1 MPKMNSNVRKLKS
14 QPKLTPSEVQRIAE
28 KLAVALEHGEGVNL
42 LTMLFS
48 HLQAAAD
55 NKSCDLEIAIYD
67 VKRHLFHG
75 TAESDSAQQKFESDS
90 FANRGKLLAWPTE
103 RSR

>member
-1 MPKMNSNVRKLKS
+1 MRKSNVRKLKS
-14 QPKLTPSEVQRIAE
+14 QPQLTPSEVQRIAE

-55 NKSCDLEIAIYD
+55 SDSCALEIAIYD

-75 TAESDSAQQKFESDS
+75 TAESDAAQQQFQSDS
-90 FANRGKLLAWPTE
+90 FANRGRLLAWPSE
-103 RSR
+103 KGAK